1 MKNFL
6 LVIFLI
12 SLCLSVTAQSSDNE
26 VDSLITSLSFPLDDT
41 TRMNTW
47 QKLGDLLYNVDTT
60 KCLLFADSLLEM
72 AITQDRVDKKGEAYR
87 IKANVNYVKGDY
99 ETTRELIS
107 LGIPCFLKVD
117 NKERLGKLYNLKGIS
132 YHLEAKTSEAL
143 ENYLNAMPYFEAME
157 MDQAIS
163 RNLNNIGIIY
173 RSTYK
178 YDKALEIYNSSLA
191 IKRKLNDSL
200 GMANVYFNIGLAHGF
215 LKNDKEAVDNLEIA
229 RQLFKNLKSESDVA
243 SVDLALGIK
252 QIESNRFED
261 GINILERSLAERRQL
276 FSTSQVL
283 TAYKFLGKA
292 LIQLENFDKAIL
304 YLDEGYE
311 MVKETTSTGLQYE
324 FNTLMS
330 KAYAGQNRF
339 REAYLFLEVSKEL
352 NDTLY
357 QTSKVEAQEEM
368 ETRFETKLK
377 ENTIALQDVQIAQQ
391 KERSRLYLIIASLLG
406 LTVLAF
412 GVLGYF
418 LRKSRKE
425 LADKNKIISKSLDEK
440 EMLLKEIHHRVK
452 NNLQVISSLLSLQS
466 QTITDETAY
475 SAILEGRNRVK
486 SMALIHQNLYQDENL
501 SGVNAAE
508 YIAKLTENLFS
519 SYRVDHDNIKFQ
531 HQVAPVSLDVD
542 TIIPIG
548 LILNE
553 LISNALKYAFPD
565 GRKGILEVQLE
576 QLDEG
581 IKLSVKDNGVGVGKG
596 TLDKK
601 QSTSM
606 GYRIVNAFVKKLKAV
621 MTVDHQEGTKIDIL
635 IPV

>member
-12 SLCLSVTAQSSDNE
+12 SLGLTVTAQSSDTE
-26 VDSLITSLSFPLDDT
+26 VDSLITSLSLPLDDT

-47 QKLGDLLYNVDTT
+47 QRLGDLLFNVDTT
-60 KCLLFADSLLEM
+60 KCLLFADSLLVM
-72 AITQDRVDKKGEAYR
+72 AISQDRVDKKGEAYR
-87 IKANVNYVKGDY
+87 IKANVNYVKGEY
-99 ETTRELIS
+99 GTTREFIS
-107 LGIPCFLKVD
+107 LGIPCFLELD

-132 YHLEAKTSEAL
+132 YHLEGKTSEAL
-143 ENYLNAMPYFEAME
+143 EHYLNAMPYFEAME

-163 RNLNNIGIIY
+163 RNLNNLGIIY
-173 RSTYK
+173 RSTGN

-200 GMANVYFNIGLAHGF
+200 GMANVYHNMGVAHGF
-215 LKNDKEAVDNLEIA
+215 LKNDNESIENLAIA
-229 RQLFKNLKSESDVA
+229 RTLFESLNSESDVA
-243 SVDLALGIK
+243 SVDLAIGVK
-252 QIESNRFED
+252 EIERENFEN
-261 GINILERSLAERRQL
+261 GINVLEESLAKNRQL

-283 TAYKFLGKA
+283 MTYKHLGKA
-292 LIQLENFDKAIL
+292 LIKLKNFDKAVM

-311 MVKETTSTGLQYE
+311 MVRETNSIGLQYE
-324 FNTLMS
+324 FYNLMS

-339 REAYLFLEVSKEL
+339 REAYLFLEESKVL
-352 NDTLY
+352 NDTLF
-357 QTSKVEAQEEM
+357 QSSKNVAQEEM

-406 LTVLAF
+406 LIVLAF

-466 QTITDETAY
+466 QTITDETAH

-508 YIAKLTENLFS
+508 YISKLTENLFS
-519 SYRVDHDNIKFQ
+519 SYRVDHDNIQFQ

-576 QLDEG
+576 QLEEG
-581 IKLSVKDNGVGVGKG
+581 IKLSVKDNGVGVEKEI
-596 TLDKK
+596 LDKK

-621 MTVDHQEGTKIDIL
+621 MTVDHQEGTKVDIL
-635 IPV
+635 IPA